1 VKKFEQTLLDL
12 IIRLALLEDLA
23 EAGDITSKAIFP
35 EEKQATAEIL
45 TKEKTLIAGLFVAK
59 KVFHYLDKELEFI
72 SLVEEGATVKPGES
86 VARIKGDVRSILTGE
101 RTALNFLQR
110 LSGIATYT
118 AHFMK
123 YVRNLPVKIYDTRKT
138 SPGLRFLEKYAVRV
152 GGGEN
157 HRFGLFDGILIKD
170 NHIKAVGSIREAIAR
185 VKSLYPNQQVA
196 VEVEN
201 LVELEEA
208 LKAEANIILLDN
220 MSLPQLREAVKLAK
234 GQAILE
240 ASGGVRVNNIVEI
253 AKTGI
258 DRISI
263 GALTQLAPAIDM
275 SLKILDS
282 REI

>member
-1 VKKFEQTLLDL
+1 VKKFEQSLVDL

-45 TKEKTLIAGLFVAK
+45 TKEKALIAGLFVAK
-59 KVFHYLDKELEFI
+59 KVFHYLDRELEFI
-72 SLVEEGATVKPGES
+72 NLVEEGATVKAGES

-123 YVRNLPVKIYDTRKT
+123 HVRNLPVKIYDTRKT

-170 NHIKAVGSIREAIAR
+170 NHIKVVGSIREAIER
-185 VKSLYPNQQVA
+185 VKSLYSDQQVA

-201 LVELEEA
+201 LAELEEA

-220 MSLPQLREAVKLAK
+220 MSLPQLKEAVKLAK

-240 ASGGVRVNNIVEI
+240 ASGGVRVNNIMEI

-282 REI
+282 KEI